1 LMACQDVCPK
11 ELPLREVY
19 AYLRRK
25 SLTGLLGRKSRP
37 AKD

>member
-1 LMACQDVCPK
+1 MACQDVCPK

-25 SLTGLLGRKSRP
+25 SLGSVFSRKSK
-37 AKD
+37 AGN